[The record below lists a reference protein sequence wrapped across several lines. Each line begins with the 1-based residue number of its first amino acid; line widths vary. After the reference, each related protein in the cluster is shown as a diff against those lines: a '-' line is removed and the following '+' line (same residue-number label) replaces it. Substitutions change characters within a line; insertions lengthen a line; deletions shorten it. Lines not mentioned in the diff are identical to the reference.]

1 MRPQI
6 PPYLEDGIEQ
16 IYEECG
22 YGSKT
27 EFIKDAVR
35 IHIDRNTDLGDN

>member
-6 PPYLEDGIEQ
+6 PPYLEEEIED
-16 IYEECG
+16 IHEEAG

-35 IHIDRNTDLGDN
+35 LHIERQS